1 MTIDGECASIDSAS
15 SGPLDGLDAWRSGID
30 TAADPVRLRR
40 IEALARRAAKVQQA
54 QVRRV
59 LEQKLAALMA
69 GYGERAELVD
79 PADGSAGHDPAQ
91 TGTDSTAGRTASTAA
106 AADKDPRGALSAL
119 ARRLASGTAS
129 HALHQRV
136 PSGETELLRHMQAIW
151 SRLSA
156 DRRLTQSL
164 AKVPD
169 KAGPLNSHHLVHRAL
184 AAMREASPGYFH
196 HFVAQV
202 DALLALDQMMQAA
215 ANPAPAPAVAGTT
228 PTRQRKARTSPAK

>member
-1 MTIDGECASIDSAS
+1 VTEERGSPVEGM
-15 SGPLDGLDAWRSGID
+15 DAWRAGID
-30 TAADPVRLRR
+30 AGADPMRLRR
-40 IEALARRAAKVQQA
+40 IEALARRTAAQQGSA
-54 QVRRV
+54 RRL
-59 LEQKLAALMA
+59 LEQKLAALMLDYGHRADHDGAPANAPGQA
-69 GYGERAELVD
+69 GPLAELTKQL
-79 PADGSAGHDPAQ
+79 AA
-91 TGTDSTAGRTASTAA
+91 RASSHVLHE
-106 AADKDPRGALSAL
+106 RS
-119 ARRLASGTAS
+119 ASGEP
-129 HALHQRV
+129 Q
-136 PSGETELLRHMQAIW
+136 LLRYLHDIW

-215 ANPAPAPAVAGTT
+215 ASPAPAPATASA
-228 PTRQRKARTSPAK
+228 PATRQRKARSPTTK

>member
-1 MTIDGECASIDSAS
+1 MSEGDQAGSGEPVA
-15 SGPLDGLDAWRSGID
+15 GFDAWRAGID
-30 TAADPVRLRR
+30 AGADPIRLHR
-40 IEALARRAAKVQQA
+40 IEALARRTANLPPGAA
-54 QVRRV
+54 RRV
-59 LEQKLAALMA
+59 LEQKLAALMTDCSQA
-69 GYGERAELVD
+69 ARQD
-79 PADGSAGHDPAQ
+79 SA
-91 TGTDSTAGRTASTAA
+91 TDSTAA
-106 AADKDPRGALSAL
+106 AAGTRGPLAAL
-119 ARRLASGTAS
+119 AAQLASQTPS
-129 HALHQRV
+129 HALHARA
-136 PSGETELLRHMQAIW
+136 PSGETELLRHMQQIW

-215 ANPAPAPAVAGTT
+215 ALPAPAPAAASAA
-228 PTRQRKARTSPAK
+228 PARQRKGARTKAP

>member
-1 MTIDGECASIDSAS
+1 MSDDGQGGIGSPVE
-15 SGPLDGLDAWRSGID
+15 GFEAWRAGID
-30 TAADPVRLRR
+30 AGAEPIRLGR
-40 IEALARRAAKVQQA
+40 IDALARRTAKLPQGPA
-54 QVRRV
+54 RSL
-59 LEQKLAALMA
+59 LEQKLSALMA
-69 GYGERAELVD
+69 ACSQ
-79 PADGSAGHDPAQ
+79 PARQDIGID
-91 TGTDSTAGRTASTAA
+91 STAA
-106 AADKDPRGALSAL
+106 AGGRRGPLAAL
-119 ARRLASGTAS
+119 AAQLASQTAS
-129 HALHQRV
+129 HALNARA
-136 PSGETELLRHMQAIW
+136 PSGETELLRHMQQIW

-215 ANPAPAPAVAGTT
+215 ANPAPAPAAAAA
-228 PTRQRKARTSPAK
+228 PASRQRKSRTPAAK